1 MGFWEISLIFV
12 NFVLLGW
19 TLFAGWKTK
28 RWSVTA
34 LTVAYGVLIVQLIAE
49 GFRWQMI
56 PAYLSPA
63 ILTVC
68 YLLARSKER
77 PKNRITFTVRTLLLV
92 IYLSVAVAMPALMP
106 VSLFHKP
113 TGPFMVGTTL
123 YHWVDNQRE
132 ELFTKDPNDRR
143 ELMVQMY
150 YPAGDKG
157 EGNRDPFIRN
167 AHEVAKGLEA
177 DLSLPAF
184 VLGHLNVVKSNA
196 FTEAR
201 LSDAESR
208 YPVLIFSHG
217 LNGFRNQNTFQVEE
231 LASQGYIVLC
241 IDHAYDAA
249 ATVYPDGR
257 TAYFQS
263 ANLTELAERDR
274 HIKLWREDTAFV
286 LDQVE
291 KLNRGD
297 IDDRFTGRIDTSRIG
312 MFGHSYGGATAAQ
325 MLVEDTRIQA
335 AINMDGLLY
344 GSNVPDTGIGK
355 PILLMS
361 AGIIDDPLED
371 IKVIN
376 NRNERALA
384 GGGMSMVI
392 PNTDHTSF
400 TDFHLISPLLRS
412 PDEDPRY
419 VHRII
424 NEFSLAFFDLYV
436 KQTGDSL
443 ALERLAAKYP
453 EVNFKVN

>member
-1 MGFWEISLIFV
+1 M
-12 NFVLLGW
+12 
-19 TLFAGWKTK
+19 
-28 RWSVTA
+28 
-34 LTVAYGVLIVQLIAE
+34 
-49 GFRWQMI
+49 
-56 PAYLSPA
+56 
-63 ILTVC
+63 
-68 YLLARSKER
+68 
-77 PKNRITFTVRTLLLV
+77 
-92 IYLSVAVAMPALMP
+92 
-106 VSLFHKP
+106 
-113 TGPFMVGTTL
+113 
-123 YHWVDNQRE
+123 
-132 ELFTKDPNDRR
+132 
-143 ELMVQMY
+143 
-150 YPAGDKG
+150 
-157 EGNRDPFIRN
+157 
-167 AHEVAKGLEA
+167 
-177 DLSLPAF
+177 
-184 VLGHLNVVKSNA
+184 
-196 FTEAR
+196 
-201 LSDAESR
+201 
-208 YPVLIFSHG
+208 
-217 LNGFRNQNTFQVEE
+217 
-231 LASQGYIVLC
+231 
-241 IDHAYDAA
+241 
-249 ATVYPDGR
+249 
-257 TAYFQS
+257 
-263 ANLTELAERDR
+263 
-274 HIKLWREDTAFV
+274 

-436 KQTGDSL
+436 KQTGDSS